1 MTEHTLADENAAD
14 VSAAFDLLSNAR
26 RRGVLYAVS
35 RSGPVTV
42 AELAERIAAWQDGNH
57 SPKEVRTSLVHAHLP
72 KLADAGVV
80 DYDHERGIVEP
91 AEGADD
97 LEPYLEKTAE
107 TETSHSAAVGLS
119 SLNA

>member
-1 MTEHTLADENAAD
+1 MTEHTLADENDAD

-35 RSGPVTV
+35 RDGSATV
-42 AELAERIAAWQDGNH
+42 AELAERIATWQDGHH

-80 DYDHERGIVEP
+80 EYDHEQGVVEP
-91 AEGADD
+91 TSGADD

-107 TETSHSAAVGLS
+107 SESSRSATVGLS

>member
-1 MTEHTLADENAAD
+1 MTEHTLADENDAD

-35 RSGPVTV
+35 RDGSATV
-42 AELAERIAAWQDGNH
+42 AELAERIAAWQDGHH
-57 SPKEVRTSLVHAHLP
+57 SPEEVRTSLVHAHLP

-80 DYDHERGIVEP
+80 DYDHDQGVVEP
-91 AEGADD
+91 TEDADD

-107 TETSHSAAVGLS
+107 SESTRSATVGLS